1 MRRPVGTIVLG
12 LSACGCPLTQA
23 AIQRWGAQG
32 QVLDASILARTIMHM
47 PELAPHPYDYR
58 LFM

>member
-12 LSACGCPLTQA
+12 LSACGYPLTQA
-23 AIQRWGAQG
+23 VIQRWGAQG
-32 QVLDASILARTIMHM
+32 QVLDASILARTIKNM

-58 LFM
+58 QFM